1 MAIKRGDKVTASQSE
16 KLSHMT
22 SRLAVFA
29 PFSNV
34 WDHAYP
40 EALLAEGLRA
50 HEWEIDYLT
59 CDGAFKSHCVA
70 MSASGVG
77 DGAPQKTKDQ
87 VCRACHKRR
96 DLLTKEFEFSATQV
110 EQWLTV
116 DDARVIELLVGDAN
130 NQTWTSIEV
139 DGVPLGRY
147 AAYEMWL
154 NNKLVDQD
162 FSSSMWAVY
171 LGQLRNT
178 LTSFFAARRY
188 FEERQPRAA
197 IVYNDHYSV
206 NHAFVAAGKAAGV
219 PTYTIHGG
227 WHIVRRGESLSVM
240 KSDYTMANVFQSPG
254 WLAYREKPLTEETVN
269 LVAEHFQGLWDA
281 SSAFA
286 YSSAMEGTG
295 ADALRAKF
303 GVEPRRKVLL
313 APLSSEDEILGVK
326 LIGRAPQGGEGD
338 DLFADQMSWLRA
350 IIDYAERH
358 QEVHLIVRLHPRMFP
373 NKRESV
379 LSPVVQ
385 QVEDFRNSAPMNV
398 TFNVPSDN
406 VALYDLA
413 QIVDVLLNYKS
424 SVGAE
429 LLAMGIPVVTPANS
443 DFYTYPNEL
452 NRVGRSVQEFEELIA
467 QAQIDGW
474 SIENSRK
481 AFRWFGF
488 LFSRVSVGFSE
499 TISSRP
505 TAIRPKKPGLRLFLW
520 KKFVYAVIQYGPLVR
535 ERLALRR
542 RALAPT
548 AIELVN
554 DVLMSGMDTVSDSS
568 LWPSTFATI
577 ESESAAIQGY
587 FASLVAGPWQNVV
600 EQNSLAGRMRESL
613 ASGSFKSL

>member
-1 MAIKRGDKVTASQSE
+1 
-16 KLSHMT
+16 MT

-40 EALLAEGLRA
+40 EALLADGLRA

-59 CDGAFKSHCVA
+59 CDGAFNAHCVA

-77 DGAPQKTKDQ
+77 DTAAQKTKDQ

-96 DLLTKEFEFSATQV
+96 DLLAKEFSFATSQV
-110 EQWLTV
+110 EQWLTAEN
-116 DDARVIELLVGDAN
+116 AREINTIVEKADVSS
-130 NQTWTSIEV
+130 WTTIEV
-139 DGVPLGRY
+139 DGFPLGRF

-154 NNKLVDQD
+154 NNKLVDQN
-162 FSSSMWAVY
+162 FSDAMWAVY

-178 LTSFFAARRY
+178 LVSFFAARRY
-188 FEERQPRAA
+188 FEERRPRAA

-240 KSDYTMANVFQSPG
+240 KSDYTMADVFHSSG

-281 SSAFA
+281 NSAFA

-295 ADALRAKF
+295 ADALREKF
-303 GVEPRRKVLL
+303 GVEPGRKVLL

-326 LIGRAPQGGEGD
+326 LIGRAPRGQQGD

-350 IIDYAERH
+350 IIDYAGRH

-385 QVEDFRNSAPMNV
+385 QVQDIRTSAPHNV

-452 NRVGRSVQEFEELIA
+452 NRVGRSVEEFEDLIA

-474 SIENSRK
+474 SLENSRK

-548 AIELVN
+548 TIELVN
-554 DVLMSGMDTVSDSS
+554 DVLMSGIDTVSDSN
-568 LWPSTFATI
+568 LWPSSSATI
-577 ESESAAIQGY
+577 ASESEAIQGY
-587 FASLVAGPWQNVV
+587 FASLVAGPWQQVI
-600 EQNSLAGRMRESL
+600 EQDSLAGRMRESL
-613 ASGSFKSL
+613 ARGSGNSV